1 MRDRGRVLRGFLPCL
16 RATRGF
22 WLFGWRCSGP
32 CPPRRLLMD
41 GEGKGGGGR
50 GVDSRFLLARV
61 PAARGVFSGRG
72 RVNRGAR
79 RTEAA
84 DLL

>member
-1 MRDRGRVLRGFLPCL
+1 
-16 RATRGF
+16 
-22 WLFGWRCSGP
+22 
-32 CPPRRLLMD
+32 MD
-41 GEGKGGGGR
+41 GEGKGGGGQ

-72 RVNRGAR
+72 RVNRGPR